1 VGCDIHLYV
10 ERKVDDKWVTADKW
24 TPDPYADEG
33 EESRLIVDYI
43 DCFYSER
50 NYDLFAMLADVRN
63 ERSFAGCVT
72 GSGFKPISTP
82 RGLPDDIS
90 PEVKRESDELGLG
103 FHSHSWLTLTELN
116 AYDWNQVATHI
127 GVVDVLG
134 FAQFEQHDQS
144 YAYYLDGAPGEKV
157 KYISN
162 EEMRAEVAK
171 YQPEIGELAS
181 RPDDQGTDW
190 LEFRNKLLA
199 EPVHYYTRVSW
210 QSSYAV
216 SAGAFLEETM
226 PKLEA
231 LSYGKPENVRIVFWF
246 DN

>member
-1 VGCDIHLYV
+1 MGCDIHLYV

-33 EESRLIVDYI
+33 EESRLIVDYH

-63 ERSFAGCVT
+63 NIGFGGCVP
-72 GSGFKPISTP
+72 GAGFNPIVEP
-82 RGLPDDIS
+82 KGLPDDVS

-103 FHSHSWLTLTELN
+103 FHSHSWLTLAELRV
-116 AYDWNQVATHI
+116 YDWNQMATRI
-127 GVVDVLG
+127 ADVDVLG
-134 FAQFEQHDQS
+134 FAQFER
-144 YAYYLDGAPGEKV
+144 YGEPYIYWGGLPGEKA

-181 RPDDQGTDW
+181 RPDYPVTDW
-190 LEFRNKLLA
+190 LKIQNKLQA
-199 EPVHYYTRVSW
+199 EPVRYYTRVSW
-210 QSSYAV
+210 QSPYAV
-216 SAGAFLEETM
+216 LAETFLKGTM